1 MLEEKEDMGSDE
13 ARQGQLLAT
22 TTGVGDEHVGALH
35 SSVYL
40 KAFGEATYLREV
52 PGK

>member
-1 MLEEKEDMGSDE
+1 MLDEKENMGSDE

-35 SSVYL
+35 PSVYL
-40 KAFGEATYLREV
+40 KAFGEVAYLQEV
-52 PGK
+52 PEN